1 MIELPRG
8 LLHLLP
14 QKIECG
20 ESLSSRFISV
30 KIDIVTDG
38 VCWPKSMDAAR
49 RQQFL
54 CGDLFE
60 KFLRIVEKFAGLF
73 ADHRIIKYRRV
84 AAAQFP
90 DVKEGR
96 PVDVVPK
103 IDNRWTNW
111 ARAHEVRPRWLAGAP
126 VYRRSICARFF
137 QHQQFFPESLRRMLL
152 AQLCVIATCF
162 HGKL

>member
-1 MIELPRG
+1 MPRR
-8 LLHLLP
+8 LVHLLP

-20 ESLSSRFISV
+20 EFLSSCFISV
-30 KIDIVTDG
+30 KIDIVTNG
-38 VCWPKSMDAAR
+38 VCRPKSMDAAR
-49 RQQFL
+49 REQIP
-54 CGDLFE
+54 CGGLFE
-60 KFLRIVEKFAGLF
+60 EFLPVVEKFARLF
-73 ADHRIIKYRRV
+73 ADYRILKYRRV
-84 AAAQFP
+84 TAAQFP

-111 ARAHEVRPRWLAGAP
+111 ARAQEVRPRWLAGAP

-137 QHQQFFPESLRRMLL
+137 QHQQFFPASLRRMLL